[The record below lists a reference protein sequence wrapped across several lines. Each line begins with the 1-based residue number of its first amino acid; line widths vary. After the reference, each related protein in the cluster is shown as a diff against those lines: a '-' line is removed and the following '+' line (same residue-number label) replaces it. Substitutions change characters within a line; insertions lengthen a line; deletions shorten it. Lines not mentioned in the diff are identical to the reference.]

1 MSLRKAEQE
10 VEKTEK
16 KYHEATKDVELTRQ
30 LCDAE
35 MCRVS
40 SMFFFLLI
48 RSFFFVRVVIKC
60 KQWKSIE

>member
-40 SMFFFLLI
+40 STFFFLLI
-48 RSFFFVRVVIKC
+48 RSSFLL
-60 KQWKSIE
+60 EL

>member
-40 SMFFFLLI
+40 STFFLFINSLV
-48 RSFFFVRVVIKC
+48 FVRVVIKC